1 MSGCSIFCPI
11 LQGEDFEEDDDD
23 FEVIL
28 LEVDISEL
36 LLTVSDEN
44 NK

>member
-11 LQGEDFEEDDDD
+11 LQGEGFEEDDDD
-23 FEVIL
+23 DFEDIL
-28 LEVDISEL
+28 LEADINEL
-36 LLTVSDEN
+36 LNDEN

>member
-11 LQGEDFEEDDDD
+11 LQGENFEENDDD
-23 FEVIL
+23 FEDIL
-28 LEVDISEL
+28 SEVDISRL
-36 LLTVSDEN
+36 LNDEN

>member
-11 LQGEDFEEDDDD
+11 LQGENFEEEDDDD
-23 FEVIL
+23 FEDIL
-28 LEVDISEL
+28 LEVDINEL
-36 LLTVSDEN
+36 LNDEN